1 MTVGLVLGICGYIL
15 HCFIVEELCY
25 FAMGDACYVE

>member
-15 HCFIVEELCY
+15 HCFVVEELSY
-25 FAMGDACYVE
+25 FAIWMMHVM